1 MMIYV
6 SGSAVPEVPL
16 TLAAT
21 GDPTILE
28 IKYTTAANAYFRVR
42 ISESTTTAPPVTILP
57 PVTIADYH
65 RLYSISA
72 FLKVGSTV
80 ATIFKDY
87 VEVLQTKVTKLVY
100 FNTDVNGTLDLT
112 MEQTGS
118 TPAAGVIGVT
128 TMGQTDPT
136 DITAV

>member
-42 ISESTTTAPPVTILP
+42 ISESTTTAPPVTI
-57 PVTIADYH
+57 ADYH

-100 FNTDVNGTLDLT
+100 FNTDVNRILDLT

>member
-6 SGSAVPEVPL
+6 SGSAVTEVPL

-42 ISESTTTAPPVTILP
+42 ISESTTTAP

-100 FNTDVNGTLDLT
+100 FNTDVNRILDLT

>member
-42 ISESTTTAPPVTILP
+42 ISESNPTAP

-100 FNTDVNGTLDLT
+100 FNTDVSGTLDLT

-118 TPAAGVIGVT
+118 TTPAAAGVIGVT
-128 TMGQTDPT
+128 TMG
-136 DITAV
+136 

>member
-28 IKYTTAANAYFRVR
+28 IK
-42 ISESTTTAPPVTILP
+42 STTTAP

-100 FNTDVNGTLDLT
+100 FNTDVSGKLDLT

-118 TPAAGVIGVT
+118 PTVAGVIGVT
-128 TMGQTDPT
+128 TMG
-136 DITAV
+136 

>member
-1 MMIYV
+1 MIYV
-6 SGSAVPEVPL
+6 SGSAVPEVAL

-42 ISESTTTAPPVTILP
+42 ISESTPTAP

-128 TMGQTDPT
+128 TMG
-136 DITAV
+136 

>member
-6 SGSAVPEVPL
+6 SGSAVPEVAL

-42 ISESTTTAPPVTILP
+42 ISESTPTAP

-128 TMGQTDPT
+128 TMG
-136 DITAV
+136 